1 MIEIIISTPLPRS
14 ACGGKA
20 SLFPVVVGGG
30 SGRWVGEAEKS
41 LPRLVGW
48 QPARP
53 SRPRCRQKKA
63 ASYWVEVAG
72 GAGVDKTTH
81 SPPFFPR
88 PELEEEKEE
97 EEKVEEKGLKGRR
110 RRLRISGGSVRLGR
124 TKIARSIRKS
134 QPSPHNR
141 LFQPLSLLLLF
152 LLLL

>member
-1 MIEIIISTPLPRS
+1 MD
-14 ACGGKA
+14 
-20 SLFPVVVGGG
+20 
-30 SGRWVGEAEKS
+30 EAEKS
-41 LPRLVGW
+41 LPPLVGTMPDP
-48 QPARP
+48 Q
-53 SRPRCRQKKA
+53 SRNVGKKA
-63 ASYWVEVAG
+63 ASHWVEVAG

-152 LLLL
+152 LLLLLQATRP